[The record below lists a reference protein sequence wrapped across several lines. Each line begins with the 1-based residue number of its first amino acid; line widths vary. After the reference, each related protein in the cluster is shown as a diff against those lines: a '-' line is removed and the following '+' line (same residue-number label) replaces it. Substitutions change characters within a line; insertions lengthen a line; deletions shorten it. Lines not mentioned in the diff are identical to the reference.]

1 MNKLKL
7 LLIILIFP
15 LGISANCLIVDE
27 INQDWETIDFRKIS
41 FKIPNPYSSTV
52 SLANTNQYTWLTNNE
67 RISITIDIG
76 NIPSGKENLTINELI
91 PNIKSF
97 SQEVNNGN
105 KKDFSDF
112 KILSQEY
119 INLGDTKAVLV
130 NQQSKKVSGKNKLY
144 NVHSYFVTAK
154 PHFYSIVISYDVNSY
169 NDRKIAE
176 KIASSFKFK
185 SENGPSL
192 NETKKWLTDKIVDK
206 ILSTYW
212 SNGELNSW
220 HNSSTT
226 YPTYFGAIK
235 DNLIFEHKVKYLK
248 GDEIRHERITIPL
261 KEISSIDY
269 EDGPNYSGK
278 CTFKIYTKSS
288 KITVLNLGTDKK
300 TFNSLYEFT
309 FDCSEEEDLGSRFKK
324 AIMHLKDIVPNYKKP
339 KKKETF

>member
-7 LLIILIFP
+7 LLILLIFP
-15 LGISANCLIVDE
+15 IGISANCLIVDE

-76 NIPSGKENLTINELI
+76 NIPNGKENLRINELI

-97 SQEVNNGN
+97 AQEVNNGN
-105 KKDFSDF
+105 KRDFSDF

-130 NQQSKKVSGKNKLY
+130 NQQSKKVSGKNKLF

-154 PHFYSIVISYDVNSY
+154 PHFYSIVISYDTQSY
-169 NDRKIAE
+169 EDRKVAE
-176 KIASSFKFK
+176 KIASSFIFNKK
-185 SENGPSL
+185 QGPSL

-206 ILSTYW
+206 IRSKYEN
-212 SNGELNSW
+212 SGELGYGFSSW
-220 HNSSTT
+220 TT

-235 DNLIFEHKVKYLK
+235 DNLIFEHKVKYSE
-248 GDEIRHERITIPL
+248 DNIRHERVIIPL
-261 KEISSIDY
+261 KEITSIDF
-269 EDGPNYSGK
+269 ENGPKYSGE
-278 CTFKIYTKSS
+278 CDFKIYTNTNRMT
-288 KITVLNLGTDKK
+288 IINLKTKKK
-300 TFNSLYEFT
+300 TFGEYYQFR
-309 FDCSEEEDLGSRFKK
+309 FDCSEEEDLGTRFNT
-324 AIMHLKDIVPNYKKP
+324 AIKHLKNIVPDYSKP

>member
-7 LLIILIFP
+7 FLILLILPI
-15 LGISANCLIVDE
+15 GISANCLIIDK

-76 NIPSGKENLTINELI
+76 NIPNGKENLTINELI
-91 PNIKSF
+91 PNIKPF
-97 SQEVNNGN
+97 AQEVNNGN

-130 NQQSKKVSGKNKLY
+130 NQQSKKVSGKNKLF

-154 PHFYSIVISYDVNSY
+154 PHFYSIVISYDSQSY
-169 NDRKIAE
+169 NDRKVAE
-176 KIASSFKFK
+176 KIASSFIFK
-185 SENGPSL
+185 KEIGPSI

-206 ILSTYW
+206 IRYKYE
-212 SNGELNSW
+212 SNGEIGYSFSSW
-220 HNSSTT
+220 TT

-235 DNLIFEHKVKYLK
+235 DKLIFEHKVKYSE
-248 GDEIRHERITIPL
+248 DNIRHRRTIIPL
-261 KEISSIDY
+261 KEISFTKY
-269 EDGPNYSGK
+269 ENGPNYSGK
-278 CTFKIYTKSS
+278 CYYKIFTNTS
-288 KITVLNLGTDKK
+288 KMTVIDLDTNKK
-300 TFNSLYEFT
+300 TFESYYEFT
-309 FDCSEEEDLGSRFKK
+309 FDCSEEENLGTRFDN
-324 AIMHLKDIVPNYKKP
+324 AIKHLKDIVPSYKKP